1 MSPDHTSLPKPPMPS
16 LLQKSIAEIVGTF
29 ILILFGCGAVHAAV
43 LMNAQSGVWQ
53 VAIVWGAG
61 VMLAVFVVGGISGAH
76 INPAITVALA
86 TWGKFSWREVPAYI
100 ASQLAGAFLAA
111 ATLFALYE
119 PQLAA
124 REQAKE
130 IKRHEDGGFLTAMC
144 YGEFYPSPGPL
155 ATGAGPYHRSDWN
168 LLSSRVP
175 HNVAF
180 AAEVIGTAIL
190 ALVVFAVTDPRNEAG
205 PPAKLAPVFIG
216 LTVALLISIIGPL
229 TQCCLNPARDFAPR
243 LFTFLAGW
251 GSQAIPGPNGI
262 GILTVYIVAPTLGA
276 IAGGGIYQQWL
287 RHFLAGPAA
296 PTKTGEGKSK

>member
-1 MSPDHTSLPKPPMPS
+1 MPT
-16 LLQKSIAEIVGTF
+16 LLHRSIAEIVGTF

-43 LMNAQSGVWQ
+43 LMGAQSGLWQ
-53 VAIVWGAG
+53 VAIVWGTG
-61 VMLAVFVVGGISGAH
+61 VMLAVYVVGGISGAH

-86 TWGKFSWREVPAYI
+86 TWGKFSWRDVPAYI
-100 ASQLAGAFLAA
+100 AAQMAGAFLAA

-124 REQAKE
+124 REQAKG

-155 ATGAGPYHRSDWN
+155 ATAEGPYRRSDWN
-168 LLSSRVP
+168 ELSARVP
-175 HNVAF
+175 HGVAF

-190 ALVVFAVTDPRNEAG
+190 ALVVFAVSDPRNASG
-205 PPAKLAPVFIG
+205 PPPRMAPVFVG

-287 RHFLAGPAA
+287 RHFLV
-296 PTKTGEGKSK
+296 EVEKSDGASP